1 MDNIDRLTQVRL
13 NEILQNPDQR
23 QRYETAM
30 HYLQDYAKARP
41 EDVQNFINGTDF
53 QKDVEVVILQPGD
66 VLKRYELPNQK
77 GDGNFYTSPNTP
89 IDEIALQDCAVDV
102 ESNRNLEIFTANRE
116 ISVLKSIARN
126 VGEPT
131 ENSFNPSGLL
141 YSGGGEQFFVA
152 YPDRISGAFT
162 KLASTPLQ
170 TDSLVA
176 TDSQTQKDSASRCS
190 TPTIDDVIRADSE
203 RRLAES
209 NIQISNEVKLRM

>member
-126 VGEPT
+126 VGE
-131 ENSFNPSGLL
+131 LL